1 MKFTQEIELEK
12 FEAWSEARETL
23 NRLIKLDKCQEI
35 EQHLEDLYCD
45 SIPTE
50 TDINNFLWFE
60 TDFIIEY
67 LGLTESE
74 FYGFE
79 EEEEEE
85 E

>member
-1 MKFTQEIELEK
+1 MQ
-12 FEAWSEARETL
+12 
-23 NRLIKLDKCQEI
+23 DV
-35 EQHLEDLYCD
+35 YCD

-50 TDINNFLWFE
+50 TDINDFLWFE

-67 LGLTESE
+67 LGLTESK

-85 E
+85 EEEEAGV